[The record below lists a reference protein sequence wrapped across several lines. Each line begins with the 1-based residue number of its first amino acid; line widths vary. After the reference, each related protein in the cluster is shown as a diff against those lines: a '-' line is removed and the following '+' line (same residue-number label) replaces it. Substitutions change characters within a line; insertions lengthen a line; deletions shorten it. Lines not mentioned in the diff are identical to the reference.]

1 MSDCTPK
8 HPFVDLAPAFE
19 EPPDL
24 VSAPSILHSTVL
36 CGVVRP
42 NQPHVMVRRQTNA
55 QIHGPPQAEPS
66 PQGPLP
72 RQRANAIVHIL
83 RCFILSSAFLP
94 CVQVFAAT
102 YFGVGEACCS
112 RNRGGGPPIVYG
124 SLYVSMCQ
132 KTVVSRHITATR
144 AIFEPRLRLI
154 LRYQLRILGSRFRM
168 CTTSCPKMKRAV
180 LLPCL
185 VMLPNRS

>member
-8 HPFVDLAPAFE
+8 HLFVDLAPAFE

-24 VSAPSILHSTVL
+24 LSAPSILHSTVL
-36 CGVVRP
+36 CGVVRL
-42 NQPHVMVRRQTNA
+42 NQPHVMVRRQA
-55 QIHGPPQAEPS
+55 GAPIHGPSQAEPS

-72 RQRANAIVHIL
+72 RQRANAIVHTS
-83 RCFILSSAFLP
+83 RCFILSCAFLP
-94 CVQVFAAT
+94 CIQVCAAA
-102 YFGVGEACCS
+102 YSGVGEVCCS

-132 KTVVSRHITATR
+132 KIVVSRRITATL
-144 AIFEPRLRLI
+144 AILDPRLRLI
-154 LRYQLRILGSRFRM
+154 FRYQFRILGSRLRM
-168 CTTSCPKMKRAV
+168 CTTNCPKMKRAV

-185 VMLPNRS
+185 VMEPSRS